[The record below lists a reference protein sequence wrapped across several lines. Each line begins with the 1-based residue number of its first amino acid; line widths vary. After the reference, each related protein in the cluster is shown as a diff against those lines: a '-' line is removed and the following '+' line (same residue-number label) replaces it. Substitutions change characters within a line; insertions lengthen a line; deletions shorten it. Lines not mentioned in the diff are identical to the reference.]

1 MMDWHIWSPSP
12 LNAEFRTQIMETDSQ
27 TPLEV
32 AALGRPFQ
40 LGMLYDC
47 RKDCLIPGITMWDL
61 EDLKKDSDERIQ
73 HNTEFDVIAS
83 DSVEDKAWALDVDAS
98 LKASFVGGL
107 VEVGGSAK
115 YLKDKKASKKQ
126 ARVTLKYKTTTNFMQ
141 LSMSHLG
148 RGNVKHPYVFEKG
161 IATHVV
167 TAVLYGAQAF
177 FVFDREVSET
187 EDQQNI
193 EGNLQVMIK
202 KIPKL
207 SIEEEASL
215 ELTDTDRATIDKL
228 SCKFYGDFALKQNP
242 VSFQD
247 AVKVY
252 TALPALLG
260 EKGGNAVP
268 VRVWLLPLEILD
280 SSAAR
285 IVRQISVRLI
295 NETQSVI
302 EDFNEIEM
310 QCNDITKRKVISCFP
325 EIGRK
330 VKSFKDM
337 CLEYKSVFQRSLSS
351 ILPLI
356 RGGGTEE
363 CVLANILTK
372 KEQSSFNSNKLKE
385 WLDCKEEEISL
396 LQVYTDMMEDTKILA
411 SKSEL
416 QSEIFKNRDKNVVCF
431 AFTSLGEEEPYL
443 SCLRSHLKALS
454 TAKLTEPTEE
464 DGKDV
469 EPCEFYFSDA
479 VSEKMNEQAILFID
493 FAKANKE
500 NKKTHF
506 ISASIPNDKHKGAS
520 IYLYKHGIKKSDHFE
535 PPSKPERPN
544 ASDVTHDSVTI
555 KLSHPQYGSNEITHY
570 LVEYCANESDS
581 WQFIKV
587 PKSNLECTVSGL
599 LPHTGYRFRYKAV
612 CPAGVSLTSEA
623 DSIKTLPTSPP
634 GKPRQTY
641 VDSEEI
647 VVTWT
652 KPDSIGH
659 GVNIENYVVEYRTE
673 TNENKSDWKKKTS
686 KGEVYKITGLQ
697 PDMTYHVRITCSC
710 GESGQSKESLTV
722 SVSTLSG
729 TTTLADQIKGKS
741 ECLSKGF
748 PSVYKVPLQEI
759 HTNLDG
765 CKRYAFGKE
774 NTRDH
779 RTIMV
784 IGATGAGK
792 STLING
798 MINYIL
804 GVKWEDDFRFKLID
818 EGTSKSQGKSQ
829 TSLITAY
836 EINYQEIYNIH
847 YSITIIDTPGF
858 GDTRGIERDRAITE
872 QIRTFFTSDSGISVI
887 DAVCFVTQA
896 SLARLT
902 HAQKYV
908 FDSILS
914 IFGKDIADNIQM
926 LVTFADGQKPP
937 VLEAINVSGVPCPRT
952 EEGIPV
958 HFKFNNSA
966 LFADNSHSV
975 NVKNSDDEN
984 EEDGD
989 DNFDKMFWRMD
1000 MKSMKKFFVSLTSM
1014 KTMKTKSLRLTPE
1027 VLKERKKL
1035 ETAITGL
1042 QPQIRAGL
1050 SKLDEIKR
1058 TQQIIQEHKAEINT
1072 NKNFEF
1078 DVEVT
1083 KPVQISIKGS
1093 GQYITNC
1100 QQCFVT
1106 CHFPCTISDD
1116 KDKTRCSAMNSK
1128 GNCTV
1133 CAGKCHWYV
1142 HYNQKYKWEYKKE
1155 KEKRTSEE
1163 LKAKYEHAFGK
1174 KMSAEEIIKTQEEEI
1189 RYLQDIVLQLME
1201 ISQRCLA
1208 RLQEIALKPNPLSTP
1223 EYIDLLIKSEKAE
1236 AKPGFLQ
1243 RIQSLEAMRE
1253 QAVIIQKVIN
1263 NEELSPS
1270 EARMYKA
1277 KTERQEQKA
1286 LFGKVIKGF
1295 VSFFTK

>member
-1 MMDWHIWSPSP
+1 
-12 LNAEFRTQIMETDSQ
+12 MEADSQ

-47 RKDCLIPGITMWDL
+47 HKDCLITGITMWDL
-61 EDLKKDSDERIQ
+61 EDLKKNSDERIQ

-98 LKASFVGGL
+98 LKASFLGGL

-115 YLKDKKASKKQ
+115 YLKDTKASKKQ
-126 ARVTLKYKTTTNFMQ
+126 ARVTLTYKTTTKFKQ

-177 FVFDREVSET
+177 FVFDREVSES

-207 SIEEEASL
+207 SVEGEASL
-215 ELTDTDRATIDKL
+215 KMTDSDKATVDKL

-242 VSFQD
+242 VSFHD
-247 AVKVY
+247 AVDAYK
-252 TALPALLG
+252 TLPTLLG
-260 EKGGNAVP
+260 EKGENAVP

-295 NETQSVI
+295 NQSQSVI

-310 QCNDITKRKVISCFP
+310 QCNDITKRKVISYFP

-330 VKSFKDM
+330 IKSFKDM

-351 ILPLI
+351 ILPSI
-356 RGGGTEE
+356 REGGTEE

-372 KEQSSFNSNKLKE
+372 KKQSPLNSNKLKE
-385 WLDCKEEEISL
+385 WLDCKEQEINL

-416 QSEIFKNRDKNVVCF
+416 QSEILKNRDKNVVCF

-469 EPCEFYFSDA
+469 EPCEFYFSDS
-479 VSEKMNEQAILFID
+479 VSEKMNKQVFLFID

-506 ISASIPNDKHKGAS
+506 ISASIANDKHKGAS
-520 IYLYKHGIKKSDHFE
+520 IYLYKDGINKNYHFE

-555 KLSHPQYGSNEITHY
+555 KLSHPQYGSSEITHY
-570 LVEYCANESDS
+570 LVEYCANESDG

-587 PKSNLECTVSGL
+587 SKSNLECTVSGL
-599 LPHTGYRFRYKAV
+599 LPHTDYRFRYKAV
-612 CPAGVSLTSEA
+612 CPAGVSLTSDES

-641 VDSEEI
+641 VGSEEI
-647 VVTWT
+647 TVTWT
-652 KPDSIGH
+652 KPVIVGN
-659 GVNIENYVVEYRTE
+659 GVSIENYVVEYRNKE
-673 TNENKSDWKKKTS
+673 NENKSDWKKKTG
-686 KGEVYKITGLQ
+686 KGEVYKITELQ
-697 PDMTYHVRITCSC
+697 PDTTYDVRITCNC

-722 SVSTLSG
+722 SVSTLSE
-729 TTTLADQIKGKS
+729 TLAEQIKQKS
-741 ECLSKGF
+741 ECLSKGV

-765 CKRYAFGKE
+765 CKRFAFGKE
-774 NTRDH
+774 NIREH

-804 GVKWEDDFRFKLID
+804 GVKWEDDFRFKLVD
-818 EGTSKSQGKSQ
+818 EGTSKSQAESQ

-836 EINYQEIYNIH
+836 EIYYQDGYTIS

-872 QIRTFFTSDSGISVI
+872 QIRTFFTSDNGISTI

-952 EEGIPV
+952 ENGIPV

-975 NVKNSDDEN
+975 NVKNSDDGN

-989 DNFDKMFWRMD
+989 DNFDKMFWRMGV
-1000 MKSMKKFFVSLTSM
+1000 KTMKKFFGALTSM
-1014 KTMKTKSLRLTPE
+1014 EAKSLRLTRE
-1027 VLKERKKL
+1027 VLKERKEL
-1035 ETAITGL
+1035 ETAVTGL
-1042 QPQIRAGL
+1042 RPQIRAGL
-1050 SKLDEIKR
+1050 AKLGEIKR
-1058 TQQIIQEHKAEINT
+1058 TRQIIHKATGVKLTAQEI
-1072 NKNFEF
+1072 
-1078 DVEVT
+1078 
-1083 KPVQISIKGS
+1083 
-1093 GQYITNC
+1093 
-1100 QQCFVT
+1100 
-1106 CHFPCTISDD
+1106 
-1116 KDKTRCSAMNSK
+1116 R
-1128 GNCTV
+1128 
-1133 CAGKCHWYV
+1133 
-1142 HYNQKYKWEYKKE
+1142 
-1155 KEKRTSEE
+1155 
-1163 LKAKYEHAFGK
+1163 
-1174 KMSAEEIIKTQEEEI
+1174 QEEEI
-1189 RYLQDIVLQLME
+1189 EHLQKGVLDLIE
-1201 ISQRCLA
+1201 TSQRCLT
-1208 RLQEIALKPNPLSTP
+1208 RLNEIALKPNPLSIP
-1223 EYIDLLIKSEKAE
+1223 EYIDLLIENEMAE
-1236 AKPGFLQ
+1236 AKAGFLQ
-1243 RIQSLEAMRE
+1243 RIQSFEAE
-1253 QAVIIQKVIN
+1253 SCDKLISSIN
-1263 NEELSPS
+1263 SNFWFRTMCEVKIAIHFKLSNYDG
-1270 EARMYKA
+1270 AH
-1277 KTERQEQKA
+1277 
-1286 LFGKVIKGF
+1286 
-1295 VSFFTK
+1295 

>member
-1 MMDWHIWSPSP
+1 MLPSSTST
-12 LNAEFRTQIMETDSQ
+12 EFRTETMKTTSSK
-27 TPLEV
+27 PLEV

-40 LGMLYDC
+40 LGMLYDY
-47 RKDCLIPGITMWDL
+47 RDDCLIPGITLWDREGL
-61 EDLKKDSDERIQ
+61 QQDTYEIMQPKTD
-73 HNTEFDVIAS
+73 FDVIVS
-83 DSVEDKAWALDVDAS
+83 DSVKDKAWALDIDAS
-98 LKASFVGGL
+98 LKASFIGGL
-107 VEVGGSAK
+107 VEVDGSAK
-115 YLKDKKASKKQ
+115 YLKDTKASKKQ
-126 ARVTLKYKTTTNFMQ
+126 SRVTLKYKRTTKFMQ

-177 FVFDREVSET
+177 FVFDREVSES
-187 EDQQNI
+187 EDQKNI

-207 SIEEEASL
+207 SIEGGASL
-215 ELTDTDRATIDKL
+215 QLTDTEEATVEKF
-228 SCKFYGDFALKQNP
+228 SCKFYGDFALEQNP

-247 AVKVY
+247 AVNVY
-252 TALPALLG
+252 TTLPGLLG
-260 EKGGNAVP
+260 ENGKNAVP

-295 NETQSVI
+295 NQSQSVI
-302 EDFNEIEM
+302 DHFTEIEM
-310 QCNDITKRKVISCFP
+310 QCNDITKRKVISYFP
-325 EIGRK
+325 DVRKK
-330 VKSFKDM
+330 VKSFKNM
-337 CLEYKSVFQRSLSS
+337 CLEYKSVFQSSLSS
-351 ILPLI
+351 ILPSI

-372 KEQSSFNSNKLKE
+372 KEQSPFNSNKLKE
-385 WLDCKEEEISL
+385 WLDCKEEEINL
-396 LQVYTDMMEDTKILA
+396 LQVYTDMMEDMKIVA
-411 SKSEL
+411 SNSEL

-431 AFTSLGEEEPYL
+431 ALTSLGEEEPYL
-443 SCLRSHLKALS
+443 SCLANHLKALS
-454 TAKLTEPTEE
+454 TAKLTEPTDE

-469 EPCEFYFSDA
+469 EPCEFYFSDS
-479 VSEKMNEQAILFID
+479 VSEKMKEQAILFID

-506 ISASIPNDKHKGAS
+506 IAASIPNDEHKGAS
-520 IYLYKHGIKKSDHFE
+520 IYLYKDGNKQSDHFE

-555 KLSHPQYGSNEITHY
+555 MLSHPQYGSSEITHY
-570 LVEYCANESDS
+570 LVEYCANESDG

-641 VDSEEI
+641 VESEEI

-652 KPDSIGH
+652 KPVIVGN
-659 GVNIENYVVEYRTE
+659 GVSIENYVVEYRNKE
-673 TNENKSDWKKKTS
+673 NENKSDWKKKTS

-697 PDMTYHVRITCSC
+697 PDTTYHVRITCNC

-722 SVSTLSG
+722 SVSTLSE
-729 TTTLADQIKGKS
+729 TLAEQIKQKS
-741 ECLSKGF
+741 ECLSKGV

-759 HTNLDG
+759 PTNLDG

-774 NTRDH
+774 NIREH

-804 GVKWEDDFRFKLID
+804 GVKWENNFRFKVID
-818 EGTSKSQGKSQ
+818 EGVSKSQAVSQ

-836 EINYQEIYNIH
+836 EINYQEGYTIS

-872 QIRTFFTSDSGISVI
+872 QIRRFFTSDNGISAI

-937 VLEAINVSGVPCPRT
+937 VLEAIKESGVLRPRT
-952 EEGIPV
+952 EKGIPV

-989 DNFDKMFWRMD
+989 DNFDKMFWRMGV
-1000 MKSMKKFFVSLTSM
+1000 KSMKTFFVAIRSM
-1014 KTMKTKSLRLTPE
+1014 ETNSLRLTRE
-1027 VLKERKKL
+1027 VLKERKEL
-1035 ETAITGL
+1035 ETAVTGL
-1042 QPQIRAGL
+1042 RPQIRAGL
-1050 SKLDEIKR
+1050 VKLGEIK
-1058 TQQIIQEHKAEINT
+1058 TGVKLAAQEI
-1072 NKNFEF
+1072 
-1078 DVEVT
+1078 
-1083 KPVQISIKGS
+1083 
-1093 GQYITNC
+1093 
-1100 QQCFVT
+1100 
-1106 CHFPCTISDD
+1106 
-1116 KDKTRCSAMNSK
+1116 R
-1128 GNCTV
+1128 
-1133 CAGKCHWYV
+1133 
-1142 HYNQKYKWEYKKE
+1142 QK
-1155 KEKRTSEE
+1155 
-1163 LKAKYEHAFGK
+1163 
-1174 KMSAEEIIKTQEEEI
+1174 EEIEH
-1189 RYLQDIVLQLME
+1189 LQKGVLDLIE
-1201 ISQRCLA
+1201 TSQRCLT
-1208 RLQEIALKPNPLSTP
+1208 RLNEIALKPNPLSTP
-1223 EYIDLLIKSEKAE
+1223 EYIDLLIENEMAE
-1236 AKPGFLQ
+1236 AKAGFLQ
-1243 RIQSLEAMRE
+1243 RIQSFEAE
-1253 QAVIIQKVIN
+1253 SGDKLISSIN
-1263 NEELSPS
+1263 SNFWFRTMCEVKIAIHFKLSNS
-1270 EARMYKA
+1270 DGAH
-1277 KTERQEQKA
+1277 
-1286 LFGKVIKGF
+1286 
-1295 VSFFTK
+1295 

>member
-1 MMDWHIWSPSP
+1 MS
-12 LNAEFRTQIMETDSQ
+12 

-47 RKDCLIPGITMWDL
+47 RKDCLIPGKSLNQTA
-61 EDLKKDSDERIQ
+61 

-252 TALPALLG
+252 TTLPALLG

-280 SSAAR
+280 SSVAR

-431 AFTSLGEEEPYL
+431 AFTSLGEEELYL

-506 ISASIPNDKHKGAS
+506 ISLRTTVLDNHQLPNTLNEF
-520 IYLYKHGIKKSDHFE
+520 YCRFE
-535 PPSKPERPN
+535 KPHSHIMQPSPSQPSPSRPSPSQPSPFQCPSSHLGSFTPPHVQLCLP
-544 ASDVTHDSVTI
+544 
-555 KLSHPQYGSNEITHY
+555 SH
-570 LVEYCANESDS
+570 
-581 WQFIKV
+581 
-587 PKSNLECTVSGL
+587 
-599 LPHTGYRFRYKAV
+599 
-612 CPAGVSLTSEA
+612 SEA
-623 DSIKTLPTSPP
+623 LC
-634 GKPRQTY
+634 R
-641 VDSEEI
+641 
-647 VVTWT
+647 
-652 KPDSIGH
+652 
-659 GVNIENYVVEYRTE
+659 
-673 TNENKSDWKKKTS
+673 
-686 KGEVYKITGLQ
+686 
-697 PDMTYHVRITCSC
+697 
-710 GESGQSKESLTV
+710 
-722 SVSTLSG
+722 ST
-729 TTTLADQIKGKS
+729 
-741 ECLSKGF
+741 
-748 PSVYKVPLQEI
+748 
-759 HTNLDG
+759 
-765 CKRYAFGKE
+765 
-774 NTRDH
+774 
-779 RTIMV
+779 
-784 IGATGAGK
+784 
-792 STLING
+792 
-798 MINYIL
+798 
-804 GVKWEDDFRFKLID
+804 
-818 EGTSKSQGKSQ
+818 
-829 TSLITAY
+829 
-836 EINYQEIYNIH
+836 
-847 YSITIIDTPGF
+847 
-858 GDTRGIERDRAITE
+858 
-872 QIRTFFTSDSGISVI
+872 
-887 DAVCFVTQA
+887 
-896 SLARLT
+896 
-902 HAQKYV
+902 
-908 FDSILS
+908 
-914 IFGKDIADNIQM
+914 
-926 LVTFADGQKPP
+926 
-937 VLEAINVSGVPCPRT
+937 
-952 EEGIPV
+952 
-958 HFKFNNSA
+958 
-966 LFADNSHSV
+966 
-975 NVKNSDDEN
+975 
-984 EEDGD
+984 
-989 DNFDKMFWRMD
+989 
-1000 MKSMKKFFVSLTSM
+1000 
-1014 KTMKTKSLRLTPE
+1014 
-1027 VLKERKKL
+1027 
-1035 ETAITGL
+1035 
-1042 QPQIRAGL
+1042 
-1050 SKLDEIKR
+1050 
-1058 TQQIIQEHKAEINT
+1058 
-1072 NKNFEF
+1072 
-1078 DVEVT
+1078 
-1083 KPVQISIKGS
+1083 
-1093 GQYITNC
+1093 
-1100 QQCFVT
+1100 VT
-1106 CHFPCTISDD
+1106 CLHKYFQPVTGSLC
-1116 KDKTRCSAMNSK
+1116 CS
-1128 GNCTV
+1128 
-1133 CAGKCHWYV
+1133 
-1142 HYNQKYKWEYKKE
+1142 
-1155 KEKRTSEE
+1155 
-1163 LKAKYEHAFGK
+1163 
-1174 KMSAEEIIKTQEEEI
+1174 
-1189 RYLQDIVLQLME
+1189 
-1201 ISQRCLA
+1201 
-1208 RLQEIALKPNPLSTP
+1208 
-1223 EYIDLLIKSEKAE
+1223 
-1236 AKPGFLQ
+1236 
-1243 RIQSLEAMRE
+1243 SL
-1253 QAVIIQKVIN
+1253 
-1263 NEELSPS
+1263 
-1270 EARMYKA
+1270 
-1277 KTERQEQKA
+1277 
-1286 LFGKVIKGF
+1286 F
-1295 VSFFTK
+1295 